1 VQNFLSS
8 SLLSKNIKIKIQRLI
23 TVPVILYGCET
34 WTLKLMEERRL
45 RVSENRVL
53 RKIFRPNGGEV
64 TGEWKR
70 PHNEEINNPYSSPD
84 IISVIK
90 SKE

>member
-1 VQNFLSS
+1 
-8 SLLSKNIKIKIQRLI
+8 
-23 TVPVILYGCET
+23 
-34 WTLKLMEERRL
+34 MEERRL

>member
-1 VQNFLSS
+1 LSS